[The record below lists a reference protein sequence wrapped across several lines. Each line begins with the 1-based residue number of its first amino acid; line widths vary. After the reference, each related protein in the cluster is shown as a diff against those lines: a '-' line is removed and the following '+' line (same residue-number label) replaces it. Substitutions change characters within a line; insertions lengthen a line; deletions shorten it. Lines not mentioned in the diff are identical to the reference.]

1 MLSARPYLDQAAT
14 PAEYAQR
21 RLRGT
26 VWENVVYAH
35 ALYRALMAVGRAL
48 GRVGVSANALTYGSL
63 AFASAASMTAAL
75 GHFGWAAVLVVVSGA
90 LDVLDGVV
98 ARATGSVSRYGALLD
113 STVDRLSDGL
123 PLLGVALYYGQ
134 HGSVAAVPAI
144 AMLGGFTVSY
154 VRARAEALGAKLPAL
169 FMRRAERV
177 ILVTLSLLLGTVSF
191 GTTIEAPLLI
201 AGLGVIAVLN
211 LVASLAALRAA
222 RHALAF
228 SVPGPDSA
236 SEG

>member
-1 MLSARPYLDQAAT
+1 
-14 PAEYAQR
+14 
-21 RLRGT
+21 
-26 VWENVVYAH
+26 
-35 ALYRALMAVGRAL
+35 
-48 GRVGVSANALTYGSL
+48 
-63 AFASAASMTAAL
+63 
-75 GHFGWAAVLVVVSGA
+75 
-90 LDVLDGVV
+90 
-98 ARATGSVSRYGALLD
+98 
-113 STVDRLSDGL
+113 LSDGL

-177 ILVTLSLLLGTVSF
+177 LLVTLSLLLGTVSL
-191 GTTIEAPLLI
+191 GTALEAPLLI

-211 LVASLAALRAA
+211 VVASVAALRAA
-222 RHALAF
+222 RHVLAL